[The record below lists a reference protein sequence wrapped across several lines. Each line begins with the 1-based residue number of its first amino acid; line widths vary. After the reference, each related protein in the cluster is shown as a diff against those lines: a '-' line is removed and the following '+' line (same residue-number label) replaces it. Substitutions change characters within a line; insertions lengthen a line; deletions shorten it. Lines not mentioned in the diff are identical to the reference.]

1 MPGRHVTDQQMR
13 LFMTLRQTQPVPVAA
28 AKAGLSQATGY
39 RLQADP
45 ILPSQKKVLRSRRR
59 PDPLS
64 DIFDTEVLPLL
75 KSSPGL
81 RPVAI
86 FEELLR
92 RYPDLSAGIR
102 RTLERRIR
110 AWSAKHGPEQEVIFR
125 QTHVPG
131 KMGLSDFTDMNK
143 HGVSVAGQPLEH
155 RLYHFRLAY
164 SGFEHAHVVLGG
176 ESYVALA
183 EGLQNALWSLGGV
196 PAEHRTDSLSAAFKN
211 MEQSTQEDLTDRMDA
226 LCNHYGMTPS
236 RNTKGVAHENGAI
249 EGPHGHLKRAI
260 ADALIMR
267 GSHDFE
273 DLAAYRCFI
282 DEVVGRINARNAKRI
297 DVERASLKPLPAR
310 RTTDCEEVT
319 VRVTSS
325 GGFLLRKVFYTVP
338 SRLIGHQL
346 RARIYD
352 DRLDLFLGATLLVT
366 LPRAR
371 ATRHGPH
378 QHVVNYHHVIH
389 SLRKKPMALM
399 GLVYRDQLFP
409 RQAFRDVFAVMLER
423 ATEREACRMMVGLL
437 ALAHD
442 RGCEAELAAQL
453 EEDLRQKQLPDI
465 VALTALFAPL
475 RGSLPGVEVQLADLS
490 AYDQLLGNTPMT
502 QEVAA

>member
-1 MPGRHVTDQQMR
+1 MM
-13 LFMTLRQTQPVPVAA
+13 LRQTQPVPVAA

-45 ILPSQKKVLRSRRR
+45 ILPSQKKALRSRRR

-110 AWSAKHGPEQEVIFR
+110 AWRAKHGPEQEVIFR

-143 HGVSVAGQPLEH
+143 HGVSVAGLPLEH

-273 DLAAYRCFI
+273 DLEAYRRFI

-297 DVERASLKPLPAR
+297 DVERASLSPLPAR

-346 RARIYD
+346 RVRIYD
-352 DRLDLFLGATLLVT
+352 DRLDLLLGATFLVT

-371 ATRHGPH
+371 VTRHGPH
-378 QHVVNYHHVIH
+378 RHVVNYHHVIH

-409 RQAFRDVFAVMLER
+409 RQAFRDMFAVMLER
-423 ATEREACRMMVGLL
+423 ATERLACRMMVDLL

-453 EEDLRQKQLPDI
+453 EEDLRQKRLPDI
-465 VALTALFAPL
+465 AALTALFAPL